1 VKKSKNPPY
10 LFQITRRIHMNGNE
24 KYTKS
29 TIWLPN
35 DDTLKY
41 LCFETPYY
49 TFWDEGVAVWRIKTL
64 K

>member
-1 VKKSKNPPY
+1 
-10 LFQITRRIHMNGNE
+10 MNGNE